1 MMVIKLVNIR
11 LGEYSPIFAEP
22 RVNNCFSIIIQV
34 IIREKRE
41 INQKISILFV
51 SVCASIL
58 RVFTNFTSVL
68 RVPGDS

>member
-22 RVNNCFSIIIQV
+22 NCFGIIIQV

-51 SVCASIL
+51 SVCASM
-58 RVFTNFTSVL
+58 N
-68 RVPGDS
+68 GDS